1 MRPASLA
8 LLLATLLL
16 AANAGAADYRLD
28 DLYGPWCLK
37 GLAPTQ
43 DGEREPDNSTY
54 DFTRE
59 GTLDYS
65 MGGFTQSGA
74 YRVEG
79 DTIST
84 EGMGNYSIVS
94 IGERDMVLR
103 YMGYFFFQRG
113 ACE

>member
-1 MRPASLA
+1 MNPVKLALSVAS
-8 LLLATLLL
+8 LLLATS
-16 AANAGAADYRLD
+16 AGAADYKLD

-37 GLAPTQ
+37 GLSATQ
-43 DGEREPDNSTY
+43 DGKREPDNSTY
-54 DFTRE
+54 DFTRA
-59 GTLDYS
+59 GTLDYN

-74 YRVEG
+74 YKVEG

-94 IGERDMVLR
+94 IGKQEMVLR

-113 ACE
+113 ACK

>member
-1 MRPASLA
+1 
-8 LLLATLLL
+8 
-16 AANAGAADYRLD
+16 
-28 DLYGPWCLK
+28 
-37 GLAPTQ
+37 
-43 DGEREPDNSTY
+43 
-54 DFTRE
+54 
-59 GTLDYS
+59 

-84 EGMGNYSIVS
+84 QGMGNYSIVS
-94 IGERDMVLR
+94 IGEGDMVLR

>member
-1 MRPASLA
+1 MKPASLA
-8 LLLATLLL
+8 LILATLLL
-16 AANAGAADYRLD
+16 ATSAGAADYRRD

-37 GLAPTQ
+37 GMSPTQ

-54 DFTRE
+54 DFTRA

-84 EGMGNYSIVS
+84 EGMGNYKIVS
-94 IGERDMVLR
+94 IGKQEMVLH

>member
-1 MRPASLA
+1 MKPASLA
-8 LLLATLLL
+8 LTLATLLL
-16 AANAGAADYRLD
+16 ATSAGAADYRLD

-37 GLAPTQ
+37 GMSLTQ

-54 DFTRE
+54 DFTRA

-84 EGMGNYSIVS
+84 EVMGNYKIVS
-94 IGERDMVLR
+94 IGKQEMVLH
-103 YMGYFFFQRG
+103 YMGYFFYQRG